1 MGEGGRKTATQRWKW
16 KKKKNGAEDPRSYC
30 RDGSKGIKKK
40 TRGGTSERLKAFRM
54 PGGLKQEINMW
65 NTSVGQQFKVYQA
78 KHFSMDQKDVFKL
91 CTPASSRLSLTHRN
105 QQASETHWSRE
116 STTRTNQI
124 ELSSTMAKQSILE
137 VVETS
142 PGENNHS
149 SVSKVAHLQLPS

>member
-1 MGEGGRKTATQRWKW
+1 MK

-40 TRGGTSERLKAFRM
+40 PRGGTSERLKAFRM

-91 CTPASSRLSLTHRN
+91 RTLARSQSRHTHTGTNRPQKHTGTGN
-105 QQASETHWSRE
+105 QPPQ
-116 STTRTNQI
+116 
-124 ELSSTMAKQSILE
+124 
-137 VVETS
+137 
-142 PGENNHS
+142 
-149 SVSKVAHLQLPS
+149 